1 MTARQPWSGS
11 DYDSWLDRELDK
23 LDDEPV
29 TQSALQQ
36 AVRDE
41 LDRLCKELSKNNPD
55 PCDLRS
61 FWLDIAA
68 HANEGAELARI
79 QSLN

>member
-11 DYDSWLDRELDK
+11 DYDAWLDRGIDK

-29 TQSALQQ
+29 TQSALQM

-55 PCDLRS
+55 PCDVRG
-61 FWLDIAA
+61 FWLDIQA
-68 HANEGAELARI
+68 HAAEGAELARI
-79 QSLN
+79 QSLS